1 METMFCYQCEQTANC
16 SGCTGNR
23 GVCGKTADVA
33 NLQDAL
39 TGALIGLARATDG
52 NEKVTKDTWHLM
64 ASALFA
70 TLTNVNFSAEDIERF
85 TNDVHAETARL
96 VPDCSCCQSPCGHNA
111 DYDMQKL
118 WTAQE
123 DIRSLKSLILFGIRG
138 MAAYAHHAMRLGCED
153 ETVSAWFCKGLSAL
167 AQEHSVAEWLA
178 LITEFGEVNFKC
190 MALLDRANT
199 SAFGDPVPT
208 RVHTDIQKGPFIV
221 VSGHDLEDLHQLLE
235 QTAGKARARLSGSEQ
250 IPPSRRQLRH
260 GVAESAE
267 GVCRSPRTH
276 PFHHQLH
283 HAAA

>member
-39 TGALIGLARATDG
+39 TGALIGLARATAG

-70 TLTNVNFSAEDIERF
+70 TLTNVNFSAEDIARF
-85 TNDVHAETARL
+85 TDEVHAETARL
-96 VPDCSCCQSPCGHNA
+96 VPDCSCCQNPCGHNS

-138 MAAYAHHAMRLGCED
+138 MAAYAHHAFVLGYED
-153 ETVSAWFCKGLSAL
+153 EEIGRFFARRSLPSAKTGAWKS
-167 AQEHSVAEWLA
+167 S
-178 LITEFGEVNFKC
+178 
-190 MALLDRANT
+190 
-199 SAFGDPVPT
+199 
-208 RVHTDIQKGPFIV
+208 
-221 VSGHDLEDLHQLLE
+221 
-235 QTAGKARARLSGSEQ
+235 
-250 IPPSRRQLRH
+250 
-260 GVAESAE
+260 
-267 GVCRSPRTH
+267 CRSSWR
-276 PFHHQLH
+276 
-283 HAAA
+283 